1 MAVSV
6 AGTPLI
12 QGAKTVAVNAFRR
25 YDDAPLA
32 AAPDVTGKRPQEIT
46 QGYLDGIDGE
56 NQTYMNAALANPAVA
71 ARLAGLGAYKLRPG
85 VEVVSATL
93 DGDLTVSG
101 DIDLSTTATARAP
114 TASRPRAAWRTRRAG
129 AARRRQPEYLRQHQ
143 RRLRAAAGVAGR
155 RRLAAGP
162 GPSRLAGHHGF
173 WRRPGGADRRRQAG
187 GRHDVPTGSKL
198 NYDLPVAPV
207 TLPAGTVLPVA
218 MTLDAALSLPA
229 GLVLTG
235 DVTAADGRVLRAGT
249 VLAGELKLA
258 PGAQLG
264 AGFVLRGEA
273 AVRAFTWPGRAAAG
287 RLEGQ
292 CADHAGAGLADPVAD
307 QAGAAGRQA
316 GGPAAQGAGRQAGP
330 QLGAGAHAGNAG
342 ASAWTLTAVAGADLG
357 SADVRTRNVLSKGDL
372 VMSDTHYGL
381 AGRGTRPQDHLCR
394 RDGADAAGAEELIGD
409 PSLAGKPIKPIA
421 DEWQL
426 DWETM
431 CSWGAY
437 CEPEPRRV
445 TAAGSQQWAG
455 NASWVGKTVQEM
467 AAALN
472 KTEDAICAN
481 AAHCEGGG
489 TSETIIT
496 RTYKYVFGSPLFS
509 VLRTGAGD
517 LSLLAGRDVGMAS
530 LYGVYT
536 AGTPHLA
543 GRGRR
548 ASTWRAAMTARPAC
562 WA

>member
-1 MAVSV
+1 M
-6 AGTPLI
+6 
-12 QGAKTVAVNAFRR
+12 F
-25 YDDAPLA
+25 
-32 AAPDVTGKRPQEIT
+32 
-46 QGYLDGIDGE
+46 
-56 NQTYMNAALANPAVA
+56 
-71 ARLAGLGAYKLRPG
+71 
-85 VEVVSATL
+85 
-93 DGDLTVSG
+93 
-101 DIDLSTTATARAP
+101 
-114 TASRPRAAWRTRRAG
+114 
-129 AARRRQPEYLRQHQ
+129 
-143 RRLRAAAGVAGR
+143 
-155 RRLAAGP
+155 
-162 GPSRLAGHHGF
+162 
-173 WRRPGGADRRRQAG
+173 
-187 GRHDVPTGSKL
+187 PTGSKL

-273 AVRAFTWPGRAAAG
+273 AVRAFTWPKGVPLPADLKASAQITLAQGSLIPSQTKLVLLGGKPVDLRPKGRTASRAAT
-287 RLEGQ
+287 
-292 CADHAGAGLADPVAD
+292 GLAPM
-307 QAGAAGRQA
+307 
-316 GGPAAQGAGRQAGP
+316 
-330 QLGAGAHAGNAG
+330 LGAG

-381 AGRGTRPQDHLCR
+381 AGRGTETSKTIFVGVMVLTPL
-394 RDGADAAGAEELIGD
+394 GAEELIGD

-489 TSETIIT
+489 TS
-496 RTYKYVFGSPLFS
+496 KPSSPAPTS
-509 VLRTGAGD
+509 TSSARPCSACCAPAPATCRYWPGATW
-517 LSLLAGRDVGMAS
+517 AWPRC
-530 LYGVYT
+530 T
-536 AGTPHLA
+536 ACTPPA
-543 GRGRR
+543 RPPRWARPTR